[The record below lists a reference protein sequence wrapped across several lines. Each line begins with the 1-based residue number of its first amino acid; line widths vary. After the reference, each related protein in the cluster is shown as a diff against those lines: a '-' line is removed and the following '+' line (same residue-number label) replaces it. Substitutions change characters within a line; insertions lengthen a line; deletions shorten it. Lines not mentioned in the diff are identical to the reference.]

1 MTVNEVRESAD
12 ASVFSGP
19 GPNLAQVDP
28 PHPLRSAFKTIVI
41 AAILVSIALGSYV
54 YLGQKPPVAAG
65 EILTM
70 RLYPVHTLINNG
82 GGGDTG
88 MQGTGEYYDQL
99 LILVKIKVR
108 NQTDIPL
115 FLQDVAAKIQMPDG
129 SEQVNVTVSDRDMNR
144 VFQSYPSLGYLR
156 TDPVHRDITMNPGD
170 SVQGLTI
177 FNFPITKEQWD
188 TLQAAK
194 VVVSFM
200 HQKDLELVLP
210 RQ

>member
-1 MTVNEVRESAD
+1 
-12 ASVFSGP
+12 
-19 GPNLAQVDP
+19 
-28 PHPLRSAFKTIVI
+28 
-41 AAILVSIALGSYV
+41 
-54 YLGQKPPVAAG
+54 
-65 EILTM
+65 
-70 RLYPVHTLINNG
+70 
-82 GGGDTG
+82 

-115 FLQDVAAKIQMPDG
+115 FLQDVSAKIKMPDG
-129 SEQVNVTVSDRDMNR
+129 SEQVNVTVSDRDMDR

-188 TLQAAK
+188 TLQSGK

>member
-1 MTVNEVRESAD
+1 VSEVTESAD
-12 ASVFSGP
+12 LSEVSGP
-19 GPNLAQVDP
+19 GPHLAQVDP
-28 PHPLRSAFKTIVI
+28 PHPFKSALKTIII
-41 AAILVSIALGSYV
+41 AAIVVSIALGLYV

-70 RLYPVHTLINNG
+70 NLYPVHALVNNG
-82 GGGDTG
+82 GGPEG
-88 MQGTGEYYDQL
+88 MPGQGEYYDQL
-99 LILVKIKVR
+99 LILAKIRIR

-115 FLQDVAAKIQMPDG
+115 FLQDISATIKLPDG
-129 SEQVNVTVSDRDMNR
+129 SEQVNVTASDKDMDR
-144 VFQSYPSLGYLR
+144 VFQAYPSLSYLR
-156 TDPVHRDITMNPGD
+156 ADSIRRDVTLTPGQ

-188 TLQAAK
+188 TLQSAK

-200 HQKDLELVLP
+200 HQKNLELLLP

>member
-1 MTVNEVRESAD
+1 MTESTD
-12 ASVFSGP
+12 LSELSGP

-28 PHPLRSAFKTIVI
+28 PHPFKAAIKTVVI
-41 AAILVSIALGSYV
+41 AFIVMCIAIGLYV
-54 YLGQKPPVAAG
+54 YLGQRPPVAAG
-65 EILTM
+65 EVLTM
-70 RLYPVHTLINNG
+70 NLYPVHTLINSG
-82 GGGDTG
+82 GGSEG
-88 MQGTGEYYDQL
+88 MQGSGEYYDQL

-129 SEQVNVTVSDRDMNR
+129 SEQVNVTVSDRDMDR

-177 FNFPITKEQWD
+177 
-188 TLQAAK
+188 
-194 VVVSFM
+194 
-200 HQKDLELVLP
+200 
-210 RQ
+210 

>member
-1 MTVNEVRESAD
+1 VNEVSESTET
-12 ASVFSGP
+12 SEFSGP

-41 AAILVSIALGSYV
+41 AAIVVSIALGMYV

-70 RLYPVHTLINNG
+70 KLYPVHAVINSG
-82 GGGDTG
+82 GGGEG
-88 MQGTGEYYDQL
+88 MQGTNEYYDQL
-99 LILVKIKVR
+99 LILAKIKVR

-115 FLQDVAAKIQMPDG
+115 FLTDVSASIKLPDG
-129 SEQVNVTVSDRDMNR
+129 SEQVNVTVGDRDMDR
-144 VFQSYPSLGYLR
+144 VFQAYPTLAYLR
-156 TDPVHRDITMNPGD
+156 TNPVRRDLTMAPGD

-188 TLQAAK
+188 TLQSAK

-200 HQKDLELVLP
+200 HQKNLELLLP
-210 RQ
+210 KQ